1 MIKLKALSV
10 ENSMLFILERN
21 NYMSLLA
28 VLLTVIF
35 VVAKLLGIIA
45 WSWWLVFTPAI
56 IYGVIAWIIIVITFI
71 AAFKD

>member
-1 MIKLKALSV
+1 M
-10 ENSMLFILERN
+10 NW
-21 NYMSLLA
+21 LA
-28 VLLTVIF
+28 VLLTAIF

-56 IYGVIAWIIIVITFI
+56 IYGVIALIIIVITFI

>member
-21 NYMSLLA
+21 NYMSWLA

-35 VVAKLLGIIA
+35 VVVKLLGIIA

-56 IYGVIAWIIIVITFI
+56 IYGVIALIIIVITFI

>member
-1 MIKLKALSV
+1 
-10 ENSMLFILERN
+10 
-21 NYMSLLA
+21 MSWLA

-35 VVAKLLGIIA
+35 MVAKLLGIIA

-56 IYGVIAWIIIVITFI
+56 IYGVIVLVILIITFI